1 LRALRYAGSIS
12 LPTRVNKCYYNDT
25 TPSATTYS
33 PVVFLS
39 GDVHP
44 GEVSGQPGYLEIT
57 SSGLT
62 HHCGEPKLYGRLCQ
76 PLLENFN
83 QHRYEPNS
91 FYVGLNY
98 GMLHVDWE
106 ARNIQ
111 VQVKDA
117 SGGTVLQVQQ
127 CLDDVK
133 MSNRNKEYLSYVH
146 VPRYPGMVR
155 TKVYSTGTLLTS
167 ESSVIRTSVRSLLVR
182 GAYRC

>member
-1 LRALRYAGSIS
+1 
-12 LPTRVNKCYYNDT
+12 
-25 TPSATTYS
+25 
-33 PVVFLS
+33 LS
-39 GDVHP
+39 GDVHH

-76 PLLENFN
+76 PILENFN

-98 GMLHVDWE
+98 GMIHVDWE

-127 CLDDVK
+127 SLDAAPPVELPAYKDLPHTWDGHLIPWLRRIFVAIILAIGIA
-133 MSNRNKEYLSYVH
+133 RRLLRH
-146 VPRYPGMVR
+146 V
-155 TKVYSTGTLLTS
+155 
-167 ESSVIRTSVRSLLVR
+167 
-182 GAYRC
+182 